1 MPNRRLRGSD
11 AAVLPRKRRACR
23 FDELGTSATRDG
35 AFAREQT
42 FTYGRILYT
51 LFAHV
56 VNHNY
61 FWLLCRSSGPVVS
74 EPFATQVLP
83 QSLAHAGS
91 ARCILSGAGASG
103 LVRIGSIRAKSFCCS
118 TLRLWSVLPGGT
130 LAMSV
135 RAQIS
140 RRDLLKYLGSAGI
153 GLAVS
158 PILRSDS
165 QTHSPVTFVD
175 VARSAGITFQHDDA
189 ASSEKYLIETMGSGC
204 GWIDYD
210 QNGLLDLYVVNGA
223 ATRVYSPKRPLS
235 SALYRNN
242 GDGTFTD
249 VTSKAGVGAEGL
261 FGMGVAVGDYNNDGF
276 PELFVLGYGRC
287 ILYHNNGDGTFTD
300 VTTRAGV
307 ENSGRWASS
316 AAWFDYDNAGHLD
329 LVIANYVDWSP
340 ERNFYCGD
348 QGPGMRSYCH
358 PDDFRGQPPTL
369 YHNNGDGTFTDVSQH
384 SGLGSKGGNGL
395 GVVTFDY
402 DDDGWQD
409 IFIANDHMPNF
420 LFHNNRDGTFRE
432 VGYAAGVAVSADG
445 LFEAGMGTDAA
456 DATGSGRMDLT
467 VTHLDMQLARFYQN
481 LGDQTFDDATLR
493 SKIGYATYHMSGFGT
508 RFMDYDN
515 DGARDL
521 FMANGHV
528 LDNIQRYHAD
538 TRYAE
543 PKLMFRNNGHG
554 VFENVSDLLGP
565 DFQLPRVSRGAA
577 AADFDN
583 DGDLDILVNNNG
595 QAPQL
600 LRNDGGNSNHW
611 LQILLI
617 GTKSNR
623 DGVGARVKVSAGNLI
638 LHDQR
643 KGGMS
648 YQSAQDPRLH
658 FGLGPHSNVDAIE
671 IFWPSGSV
679 TRLAS
684 VKSDQIIAVN
694 EDVGIVER
702 PFPRVPA
709 TRVAEN

>member
-1 MPNRRLRGSD
+1 MR
-11 AAVLPRKRRACR
+11 V
-23 FDELGTSATRDG
+23 
-35 AFAREQT
+35 
-42 FTYGRILYT
+42 
-51 LFAHV
+51 
-56 VNHNY
+56 
-61 FWLLCRSSGPVVS
+61 RS
-74 EPFATQVLP
+74 
-83 QSLAHAGS
+83 
-91 ARCILSGAGASG
+91 
-103 LVRIGSIRAKSFCCS
+103 
-118 TLRLWSVLPGGT
+118 
-130 LAMSV
+130 
-135 RAQIS
+135 QIS

-158 PILRSDS
+158 PLLRFDS
-165 QTHSPVTFVD
+165 QPRSPVTFVD
-175 VARSAGITFQHDDA
+175 VAHSAGITFQHDNA
-189 ASSEKYLIETMGSGC
+189 ASPEKYLIETMGSGC

-210 QNGLLDLYVVNGA
+210 QNGLLDLYLVNGA

-249 VTSKAGVGAEGL
+249 VTGKTGVGAEGL
-261 FGMGVAVGDYNNDGF
+261 FGMGAAVGDYNNDGF
-276 PELFVLGYGRC
+276 PDLFVLGYGRC

-316 AAWFDYDNAGHLD
+316 AAWFDYDNDGHLD

-358 PDDFRGQPPTL
+358 PDDFHGQPPTL

-384 SGLGSKGGNGL
+384 SGLGLKGGNGL

-420 LFHNNRDGTFRE
+420 LFHNNRDGTFHE

-554 VFENVSDLLGP
+554 VFENVSDLLGS
-565 DFQLPRVSRGAA
+565 DFRLPRVSRGAA
-577 AADFDN
+577 IADFDN

-623 DGVGARVKVSAGNLI
+623 DGLGARVRVSAGNLI

-658 FGLGPHSNVDAIE
+658 FGLGLHSTVDAIE
-671 IFWPSGSV
+671 IVWPSGRV
-679 TRLAS
+679 IRLVN
-684 VKSDQIIAVN
+684 VKSDQIIAVK

-709 TRVAEN
+709 TRVAEK